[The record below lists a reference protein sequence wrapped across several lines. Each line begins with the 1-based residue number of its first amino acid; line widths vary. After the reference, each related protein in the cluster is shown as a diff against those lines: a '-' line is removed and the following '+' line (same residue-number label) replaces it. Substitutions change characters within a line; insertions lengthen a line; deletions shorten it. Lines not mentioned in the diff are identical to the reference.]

1 MFSKERIV
9 WGLAMSAV
17 VIFIA
22 LINDFWVTFVVFG
35 ALLYFA
41 FDEAKKLFDTP
52 KANVLFVYVAFI
64 LASLSKEPLAFGAL
78 LFLAV
83 VGYLVYIKARSL
95 KESLPYLYP
104 VVPIFALWQLYLDK
118 GMFALFWLIFIVVI
132 CDSGAY
138 FVGKLIG
145 ATPFSP
151 TSPNKTREGVIGGVL
166 CATILGTL
174 FGLFEYSFSLSLI
187 CSVLV
192 AIFAVIGDLL
202 ESYFKR
208 KSGVKDSSTLI
219 PGHGGVLDRIDA
231 LIIAVFAMLA
241 LL

>member
-1 MFSKERIV
+1 MFSKERIF
-9 WGLAMSAV
+9 WGLVMSVA

-22 LINDFWVTFVVFG
+22 LIDDFWVCFVVF
-35 ALLYFA
+35 ALLLYFA
-41 FDEAKKLFDTP
+41 FDEAKKLFETP
-52 KANVLFVYVAFI
+52 NANVIFVFLAFI
-64 LASLSKEPLAFGAL
+64 LGSISKEPLAFGIL

-83 VGYLVYIKARSL
+83 VGYLVYVKARTL
-95 KESLPYLYP
+95 KASLPYLYP
-104 VVPIFALWQLYLDK
+104 VVPIFALWQLYLSQ
-118 GMFALFWLIFIVVI
+118 GMFELFWLIFIVVI

-145 ATPFSP
+145 STPFSP

-166 CATILGTL
+166 LATIFGTL
-174 FGLFEYSFSLSLI
+174 FGLFEYNFFLSLI
-187 CSVLV
+187 CSLLV
-192 AIFAVIGDLL
+192 AVFAVFGDLL

-231 LIIAVFAMLA
+231 LIIAVFVMLA
-241 LL
+241 FL

>member
-1 MFSKERIV
+1 MFSKERII
-9 WGLAMSAV
+9 WGLVMSAA

-35 ALLYFA
+35 VLLYFA
-41 FDEAKKLFDTP
+41 FDEAKKLFEVP
-52 KANVLFVYVAFI
+52 NANVIFVFTAFV
-64 LASLSKEPLAFGAL
+64 LASLSREPLAFGVL

-104 VVPIFALWQLYLDK
+104 VVPIFALWQLYLSK
-118 GMFALFWLIFIVVI
+118 GMFELFWLIFIVVI

-145 ATPFSP
+145 TTPFSP
-151 TSPNKTREGVIGGVL
+151 TSPNKTREGVMGGVV
-166 CATILGTL
+166 CASVLGTL
-174 FGLFEYSFSLSLI
+174 FGLFEYSFLLSLV

-192 AIFAVIGDLL
+192 ALFAVIGDLL

-208 KSGVKDSSTLI
+208 KAGLKDSSTLI

>member
-1 MFSKERIV
+1 MFSKDRIV
-9 WGLAMSAV
+9 WGIVMSLA

-22 LINDFWVTFVVFG
+22 LIDDFWVSFAVF
-35 ALLYFA
+35 AVLLYFA
-41 FDEAKKLFDTP
+41 FDEAKKLFETP
-52 KANVLFVYVAFI
+52 NANIIFVYLAFI
-64 LASLSKEPLAFGAL
+64 LGSISKEPLAFGML

-83 VGYLVYIKARSL
+83 LGYLVFIKARSL
-95 KESLPYLYP
+95 KASLPYLYP
-104 VVPIFALWQLYLDK
+104 VVPIFALWQLYLSK
-118 GMFALFWLIFIVVI
+118 GMFELFWLIFIVVI

-138 FVGKLIG
+138 FVGKMIG
-145 ATPFSP
+145 STPFSP

-166 CATILGTL
+166 CATVLGTA
-174 FGLFEYSFSLSLI
+174 FGLFEYPFFLSLV
-187 CSVLV
+187 CAFVV

-231 LIIAVFAMLA
+231 LIIAVFVMLA
-241 LL
+241 FL

>member
-1 MFSKERIV
+1 MFSKERIF
-9 WGLAMSAV
+9 WGLVMSVA

-22 LINDFWVTFVVFG
+22 LIDDFWVCFAVF
-35 ALLYFA
+35 AVLLYFA
-41 FDEAKKLFDTP
+41 FDEAKKLFETP
-52 KANVLFVYVAFI
+52 NANVIFVFLAFI
-64 LASLSKEPLAFGAL
+64 LGSISKEPLAFGIL

-83 VGYLVYIKARSL
+83 VGYLVYVKARTL
-95 KESLPYLYP
+95 KASLPYLYP
-104 VVPIFALWQLYLDK
+104 VVPIFALWQLYLSQ
-118 GMFALFWLIFIVVI
+118 GMFELFWLIFIVVI

-145 ATPFSP
+145 STPFSP

-166 CATILGTL
+166 LATIFGTI
-174 FGLFEYSFSLSLI
+174 FGLFEYKFFLSLI
-187 CSVLV
+187 CSLLV
-192 AIFAVIGDLL
+192 AVFAVFGDLL

-231 LIIAVFAMLA
+231 LIIAVFVMLA
-241 LL
+241 FL

>member
-1 MFSKERIV
+1 MFSKERIF
-9 WGLAMSAV
+9 WGLVMSVA

-22 LINDFWVTFVVFG
+22 LIDDFWVCFVVF
-35 ALLYFA
+35 ALLLYFA
-41 FDEAKKLFDTP
+41 FDEAKKLFETP
-52 KANVLFVYVAFI
+52 NANVIFVFLAFI
-64 LASLSKEPLAFGAL
+64 LGSISKEPLAFGIL

-83 VGYLVYIKARSL
+83 VGYLVYVKARTL
-95 KESLPYLYP
+95 KASLPYLYP
-104 VVPIFALWQLYLDK
+104 VVPIFALWQLYLSQ
-118 GMFALFWLIFIVVI
+118 GMFELFWLIFIVVI

-145 ATPFSP
+145 STPFSP

-166 CATILGTL
+166 LATILGTL
-174 FGLFEYSFSLSLI
+174 FGLFEYKFFLSLI
-187 CSVLV
+187 CSLLV
-192 AIFAVIGDLL
+192 AVFAVFGDLL

-231 LIIAVFAMLA
+231 LIIAVFVMLA
-241 LL
+241 FL

>member
-1 MFSKERIV
+1 MFSKERIF
-9 WGLAMSAV
+9 WGLVMSVA

-22 LINDFWVTFVVFG
+22 LIDDFWVCFVVF
-35 ALLYFA
+35 ALLLYFA
-41 FDEAKKLFDTP
+41 FDEAKKLFETP
-52 KANVLFVYVAFI
+52 NANVIFVFLAFI
-64 LASLSKEPLAFGAL
+64 LGSISKEPLAFGIL

-83 VGYLVYIKARSL
+83 VGYLVYVKARTL
-95 KESLPYLYP
+95 KASLPYLYP
-104 VVPIFALWQLYLDK
+104 VVPIFALWQLYLSQ
-118 GMFALFWLIFIVVI
+118 GMFELFWLIFIVVI

-145 ATPFSP
+145 STPFSL

-166 CATILGTL
+166 LATILGTL
-174 FGLFEYSFSLSLI
+174 FGLFEYKFFLSLI
-187 CSVLV
+187 CSLLV
-192 AIFAVIGDLL
+192 AVFAVFGDLL

-231 LIIAVFAMLA
+231 LIIAVFVMLA
-241 LL
+241 FL

>member
-1 MFSKERIV
+1 MFSKERIF
-9 WGLAMSAV
+9 WGLVMSVA

-22 LINDFWVTFVVFG
+22 LIDDFWVCFVVF
-35 ALLYFA
+35 ALLLYFA
-41 FDEAKKLFDTP
+41 FDEAKKLFETP
-52 KANVLFVYVAFI
+52 NANVIFVFLAFI
-64 LASLSKEPLAFGAL
+64 LGSISKEPLAFGIL

-83 VGYLVYIKARSL
+83 VGYLVYVKARTL
-95 KESLPYLYP
+95 KASLPYLYP
-104 VVPIFALWQLYLDK
+104 VVPIFALWQLYLSQ
-118 GMFALFWLIFIVVI
+118 GMFELFWLIFIVVI

-145 ATPFSP
+145 STPFSP

-166 CATILGTL
+166 LATIFGTL
-174 FGLFEYSFSLSLI
+174 FGLFEYKFFLSLI
-187 CSVLV
+187 CSLLV
-192 AIFAVIGDLL
+192 AVFAVFGDLL

-231 LIIAVFAMLA
+231 LIIAVFVMLA
-241 LL
+241 FL

>member
-1 MFSKERIV
+1 MFSKERIF
-9 WGLAMSAV
+9 WGLVMSVA

-22 LINDFWVTFVVFG
+22 LIDDFWVCFAVF
-35 ALLYFA
+35 AVLLYFA
-41 FDEAKKLFDTP
+41 FDEAKKLFETP
-52 KANVLFVYVAFI
+52 NANVIFVFLAFI
-64 LASLSKEPLAFGAL
+64 LGSISKEPLAFGIL

-83 VGYLVYIKARSL
+83 VGYLVYVKARTL
-95 KESLPYLYP
+95 KASLPYLYP
-104 VVPIFALWQLYLDK
+104 VVPIFALWQLYLSQ
-118 GMFALFWLIFIVVI
+118 GMFELFWLIFIVVI

-145 ATPFSP
+145 STLFSP

-166 CATILGTL
+166 LATIFGTI
-174 FGLFEYSFSLSLI
+174 FGLFEYKFFLSLI
-187 CSVLV
+187 CSLLV
-192 AIFAVIGDLL
+192 AVFAVFGDLL

-231 LIIAVFAMLA
+231 LIIAVFVMLA
-241 LL
+241 FL

>member
-1 MFSKERIV
+1 
-9 WGLAMSAV
+9 MSAA

-22 LINDFWVTFVVFG
+22 LINDFWVTFIVFG
-35 ALLYFA
+35 VLLYFA
-41 FDEAKKLFDTP
+41 FDEAKKLFEVP
-52 KANVLFVYVAFI
+52 NANVIFVFIAFI
-64 LASLSKEPLAFGAL
+64 LASLSKEPLAFGIL

-83 VGYLVYIKARSL
+83 VGYLVYIKAKSL

-104 VVPIFALWQLYLDK
+104 VVPIFALWQLYLSK
-118 GMFALFWLIFIVVI
+118 GMFELFWLIFIVVI

-151 TSPNKTREGVIGGVL
+151 TSPNKTREGVIGGIV
-166 CATILGTL
+166 CATVLGTL
-174 FGLFEYSFSLSLI
+174 FGLFEYNFLFSLV
-187 CSVLV
+187 CSVVV

-208 KSGVKDSSTLI
+208 KSGLKDSSTLI

-231 LIIAVFAMLA
+231 LIITVFAMLA